1 MKERSRLLGVGSV
14 ALTPPPKPCRQTWL
28 LIAVLILVGSGT
40 CAFAPVASA
49 RGQTG
54 SFPLQLV
61 NRTHGRWSDR
71 QIYVTVLGIGSSGR
85 WSYLRPNGTMAPL
98 DHTMAS
104 APGHLEKHGRAYPD
118 MSFTLARGSTV
129 RLPATIVGARIY
141 ISVGSPMFLA
151 VDADDNGWAGPNLL
165 DPSDP
170 NHDVYF
176 DWYELTY
183 RYGVIPFGGNT
194 TQVDMFGLPLVVR
207 LRQRSS
213 RYDRVTGIA
222 LTREQ
227 VYARYRAEVRPAFRS
242 LAGRYRILAPHTAP
256 RFGPDGPDHTYLNS
270 EIDAAWSKWADDGFA
285 VNHLGQSFTG
295 RVVGD
300 VLSGT
305 MDEAQPFSMAK
316 PTSSDVLGC
325 SGALA
330 SEGMSTADL
339 ALGAVLCAAFSRG
352 VATLPTA
359 LWYRPSAYYT
369 HQPDNEYAGFFHSIA
384 IGHRAYGF
392 PYDDVNDQSSV
403 AILPDADPP
412 SSLTITVGW

>member
-1 MKERSRLLGVGSV
+1 V
-14 ALTPPPKPCRQTWL
+14 
-28 LIAVLILVGSGT
+28 AVLLLTAAAG
-40 CAFAPVASA
+40 CALASVASA
-49 RGQTG
+49 SDARGA
-54 SFPLQLV
+54 FPLRLV
-61 NRTHGRWSDR
+61 NGAHGRWSDR

-85 WSYLRPNGTMAPL
+85 WSYLRPDGTMAAL
-98 DHTMAS
+98 DYTMAS
-104 APGHLEKHGRAYPD
+104 APGHLEKDGHPYPN
-118 MSFTLARGSTV
+118 MSFTLARARTV
-129 RLPATIVGARIY
+129 MLPATIVGARIY

-151 VDADDNGWAGPNLL
+151 VNADNSGWAGPDLL

-183 RYGVIPFGGNT
+183 QYRVIPFGGNT

-213 RYDRVTGIA
+213 GYDRVTGIR
-222 LTREQ
+222 LTRQE
-227 VYARYRAEVRPAFRS
+227 VYARYRADVGPAFRS
-242 LAGRYRILAPHTAP
+242 LAGRYRILAPHIAP
-256 RFGPDGPDHTYLNS
+256 RFDPAGVDGGYLNS
-270 EIDAAWSKWADDGFA
+270 EIDAAWSKWANDGFA
-285 VNHLGQSFTG
+285 VNHLGESFTG
-295 RVVGD
+295 RVIGD
-300 VLSGT
+300 VLSGA
-305 MDEAQPFSMAK
+305 MDGTQAFSLAK

-330 SEGMSTADL
+330 SPGMSPADL
-339 ALGAVLCAAFSRG
+339 ALGAVVCAALSRG
-352 VATLPTA
+352 VATRPSA

-369 HQPDNEYAGFFHSIA
+369 ALPDNEYAGFFHTIA

-403 AILPDADPP
+403 AILPDANPP